1 MATIYQRFGTNVR
14 DIRKKR
20 DLKQEKLASL
30 IDREPRTII
39 DIEAGRRNPTLK
51 TIYKIAKA
59 LQVDVADLFR

>member
-1 MATIYQRFGTNVR
+1 MATIYERFGSNVR
-14 DIRKKR
+14 TIRKKKNIR
-20 DLKQEKLASL
+20 QEKLAEQIS
-30 IDREPRTII
+30 RQPRTII

>member
-1 MATIYQRFGTNVR
+1 MATIYERFGSNVR
-14 DIRKKR
+14 TIRKKR
-20 DLKQEKLASL
+20 HVMQEELAES

-59 LQVDVADLFR
+59 LRVDVADLFR

>member
-1 MATIYQRFGTNVR
+1 MATIYQRFGINVR